1 MTGKPRAVVIGSSAG
16 GMHALRCVL
25 ADLGADFPCPVVAV
39 CHTGSDDMST
49 FCELVGAHCALP
61 VREARERE
69 RVVAGVV
76 HVAPT
81 GYHLLIEGDGRF
93 ALSVDER
100 VAFARPA
107 IDILF
112 ETAATAF
119 AAELVGVVMTGANSD
134 GAAGLRRVRER
145 GGIGIVQDPADA
157 EVATMPQSALDIAG
171 ADFCL
176 PLREI
181 GPKLNRLCR
190 V

>member
-1 MTGKPRAVVIGSSAG
+1 M
-16 GMHALRCVL
+16 
-25 ADLGADFPCPVVAV
+25 AV
-39 CHTGSDDMST
+39 CHTGSADMNT
-49 FCELVGAHCALP
+49 FCELVGANCALP

-69 RVVAGVV
+69 PATAGVV

-81 GYHLLIEGDGRF
+81 GYHLLIEGSGRF

-112 ETAATAF
+112 ETAAAAF
-119 AAELVGVVMTGANSD
+119 ADRLVGVVMTGANSD
-134 GAAGLRRVRER
+134 GAEGLRRIREN
-145 GGIGIVQDPADA
+145 GGVGIVQDPADA
-157 EVATMPQSALDIAG
+157 EVATMPQAALDVAG

-181 GPKLNRLCR
+181 GPQLNRLCR